1 MKRTI
6 WRDFRIIFS
15 TIWINLL
22 LFIGLMVFGSVLL
35 RFFGNTPEARW
46 SQLLLDSFYLATI
59 NGVDTGGRIIPV
71 TLAFI
76 MPVGMTLILG
86 EGVLRIFSIYMQR
99 NVNRKEWDLMV
110 VKTFNEHTVM
120 CGVGEMGRQ
129 LLKKMVIENPQMEI
143 ILIDPKPGLLTE
155 LGMNNDQT
163 VHFQGDMA
171 DVETLEQANI
181 RFAKLVILTAGEDAL
196 NLEVAYKIQQLNPT
210 VTVWV
215 RLHHSGLAELLDLS
229 RKPQIHFFC
238 PYQQAAEA
246 IVEHIMEKK
255 VEEGTFNPSEGP

>member
-1 MKRTI
+1 MFKQI
-6 WRDFRIIFS
+6 WRDLRIIFS
-15 TIWINLL
+15 SIWINLSVFVL
-22 LFIGLMVFGSVLL
+22 LLVLGAVLL
-35 RFFGNTPEARW
+35 RIFGNTPDAGW
-46 SQLLLDSFYLATI
+46 PQLLLDAFYLASI
-59 NGVDTGGRIIPV
+59 NSIDSGGKIVPV
-71 TLAFI
+71 LLAFI
-76 MPVGMTLILG
+76 MPIGMAIILG

-99 NVNRKEWDLMV
+99 HVNRKEWDLMV
-110 VKTFNEHTVM
+110 VKTFTQHTVM

-129 LLKKMVIENPQMEI
+129 LLKRMILEQPQMELV
-143 ILIDPKPGLLTE
+143 LIDPRSGLLAE
-155 LGMNNDQT
+155 LGLDKKT

-181 RFAKLVILTAGEDAL
+181 RSAKLVILTAGEDAL
-196 NLEVAYKIQQLNPT
+196 NLEVAYKIQQINPN

-246 IVEHIMEKK
+246 IVEHIMEKNI
-255 VEEGTFNPSEGP
+255 V